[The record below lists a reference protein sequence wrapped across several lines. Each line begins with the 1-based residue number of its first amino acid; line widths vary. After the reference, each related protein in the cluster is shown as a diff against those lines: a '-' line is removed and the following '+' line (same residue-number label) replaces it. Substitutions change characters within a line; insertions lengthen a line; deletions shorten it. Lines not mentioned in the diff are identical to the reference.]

1 MAFDFA
7 ALFPDQPEPSTGP
20 GVSYCVAPNA
30 LMFDYEIRLP
40 GQHRLKGCLRAID
53 KKDAE
58 RILINRHPQAEIL
71 ELGKGRKIISTPHH
85 KTK

>member
-1 MAFDFA
+1 MDFA

-40 GQHRLKGCLRAID
+40 GEMRMKGCIRAID
-53 KKDAE
+53 KNDVS
-58 RILINRHPQAEIL
+58 RILLNRHPQAQIL
-71 ELGKGRKIISTPHH
+71 EIGKGRKPIPP
-85 KTK
+85 KK